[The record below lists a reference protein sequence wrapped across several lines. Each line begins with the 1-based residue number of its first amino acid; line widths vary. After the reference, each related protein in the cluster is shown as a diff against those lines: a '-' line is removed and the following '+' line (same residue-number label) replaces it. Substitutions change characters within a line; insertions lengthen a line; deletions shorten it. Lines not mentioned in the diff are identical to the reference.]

1 MASDDWWRADR
12 HAVAMLIHGS
22 ATDEMDERGN
32 YLCGDTLLVLLN
44 AAGHEQTFRLPAVPA
59 PGWWQARLTTSPGL
73 VEGPLRAA
81 EVTLAPRSLALLAL
95 GECP

>member
-1 MASDDWWRADR
+1 
-12 HAVAMLIHGS
+12 MLLDGR

-44 AAGHEQTFRLPAVPA
+44 AAGREQTFRLPAVPA
-59 PGWWQARLTTSPGL
+59 PGWWQVRLTSSPELQEGL
-73 VEGPLRAA
+73 VRGSK
-81 EVTLAPRSLALLAL
+81 VTLAPRSLALLGL